1 MDCNTPAFSV
11 LHYLPEFVKFMPIEQ
26 SCYLTIS
33 SSVTLF
39 SFCLS
44 SFPASGSFPMSWLFT
59 SGGQSIGA
67 SASASVLSMNISFRI
82 HFIRIHWFDLLAV
95 QGTLKSLLQHN
106 LKASIIWCAASFM
119 AQFSHPNMTT
129 GKATALTIQT
139 IVSKEMSL
147 LFNMLS
153 RFVIAFPPRRKYLLI
168 SWLQSPS
175 VVMLEPKKINL
186 VTASTFSPSICHVV
200 MEPNVMILVFLML
213 SFKPVFSFSSF
224 TFTKR
229 LFNSSSFSSIRV
241 FSFRYLRW
249 LIFLLEILI
258 PPCDS
263 SSPAFHKMCSA
274 RRSKQSILKETSPEY
289 SLKGR
294 MLKLKLQY
302 FGHPM

>member
-1 MDCNTPAFSV
+1 M
-11 LHYLPEFVKFMPIEQ
+11 
-26 SCYLTIS
+26 
-33 SSVTLF
+33 
-39 SFCLS
+39 
-44 SFPASGSFPMSWLFT
+44 
-59 SGGQSIGA
+59 
-67 SASASVLSMNISFRI
+67 
-82 HFIRIHWFDLLAV
+82 IHWFDLLAV
-95 QGTLKSLLQHN
+95 QETLKSLLQHN

-119 AQFSHPNMTT
+119 VQLSHPNVTT

-153 RFVIAFPPRRKYLLI
+153 RFVIAFLPRRKHLLI

-249 LIFLLEILI
+249 LIFFLAILI
-258 PPCDS
+258 PACDS
-263 SSPAFHKMCSA
+263 SSPAFHKMYSA
-274 RRSKQSILKETSPEY
+274 RKSKQSILKETSPEY
-289 SLKGR
+289 SLKGL

-302 FGHPM
+302 FGHLMQRSDSFEKTLMLGNIEGGRRRG